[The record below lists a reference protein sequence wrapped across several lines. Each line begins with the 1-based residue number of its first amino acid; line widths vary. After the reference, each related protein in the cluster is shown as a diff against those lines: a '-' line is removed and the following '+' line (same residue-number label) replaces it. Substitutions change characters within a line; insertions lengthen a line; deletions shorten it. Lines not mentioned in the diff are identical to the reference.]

1 MTQIAK
7 NYYTNNLPN
16 RYRVSYEI
24 VKTENGYG
32 ITGSNGYATEYGSEF
47 KTRNEVMKQL
57 RELISEDK
65 KDYQFE
71 MEEKQAAQ

>member
-1 MTQIAK
+1 MTRVAT
-7 NYYTNNLPN
+7 NLYTNNLPS
-16 RYRVSYEI
+16 RYRVSYE
-24 VKTENGYG
+24 VVNTKNGYG
-32 ITGSNGYATEYGSEF
+32 IIGSNGYATEYGSEF

-71 MEEKQAAQ
+71 MEEKQADQ